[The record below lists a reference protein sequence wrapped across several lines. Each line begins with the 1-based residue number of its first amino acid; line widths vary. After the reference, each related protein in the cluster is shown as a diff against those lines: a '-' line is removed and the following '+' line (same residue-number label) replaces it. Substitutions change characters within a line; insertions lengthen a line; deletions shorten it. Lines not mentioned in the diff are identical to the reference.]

1 MSYKKLSSIYIDYE
15 YIDCDIQLEKGA
27 LLLNK
32 SNNGVVAQ
40 LRFCN
45 YSEEILE
52 SLYISIEQYDDTD
65 KLLDDGKQVEFAYLD
80 LYIGKNNTFGD
91 SKAIVMNNNKTR
103 KIKVH
108 INKYKLKSRVI
119 DIKEENIFQY
129 GRYLIDLEEIPFD
142 DSIIFDNNNVDLI
155 TDLKKTN
162 YPLALGDNWF
172 CSCGKFNYHNNS
184 CIRCG
189 LGKDLQFNRIT
200 KNTVKDACHNEEEK
214 AYKKK
219 MIKLKKIRKT
229 IIIMCIVATLAVII
243 VCGCAII
250 KTVIIPSAEYSKA
263 ELLIKDG
270 KYEEAINIYERLDDY
285 KDSKDQLKES
295 KFQYAKQLAEEGYY
309 QEAKIIFGGLN
320 NYKNSDI
327 EAKKLSNTTSRKNIE
342 LVVGYDYSED
352 MPYTK
357 SRKLTK
363 TVSATVNGKL
373 SNSNI
378 LNDNDEVKVMF
389 KAPIWTNSGWRDI
402 NFKYEGKYAD
412 VKDGY
417 INGEG
422 KMYATLGERSGM
434 SESTYVLIYSGT
446 FKDSL
451 YSGKGAI
458 YNYGTNENNEIAIS
472 GNFEEGNIFGLYSSK
487 GKVEADGNVDK
498 DGVCTML
505 SGKVIDYASI
515 TSNRVE

>member
-1 MSYKKLSSIYIDYE
+1 
-15 YIDCDIQLEKGA
+15 
-27 LLLNK
+27 
-32 SNNGVVAQ
+32 
-40 LRFCN
+40 
-45 YSEEILE
+45 
-52 SLYISIEQYDDTD
+52 
-65 KLLDDGKQVEFAYLD
+65 
-80 LYIGKNNTFGD
+80 
-91 SKAIVMNNNKTR
+91 
-103 KIKVH
+103 
-108 INKYKLKSRVI
+108 
-119 DIKEENIFQY
+119 
-129 GRYLIDLEEIPFD
+129 
-142 DSIIFDNNNVDLI
+142 
-155 TDLKKTN
+155 
-162 YPLALGDNWF
+162 
-172 CSCGKFNYHNNS
+172 
-184 CIRCG
+184 
-189 LGKDLQFNRIT
+189 
-200 KNTVKDACHNEEEK
+200 
-214 AYKKK
+214 
-219 MIKLKKIRKT
+219 
-229 IIIMCIVATLAVII
+229 MCIVATLAVII